1 LAIIVELS
9 KIGPFT
15 PQAEIEIIT
24 SNIVTRYKRE
34 FLILV

>member
-1 LAIIVELS
+1 LIIIVELS

-15 PQAEIEIIT
+15 PHEEIEIAT
-24 SNIVTRYKRE
+24 SEIVTRKKRE